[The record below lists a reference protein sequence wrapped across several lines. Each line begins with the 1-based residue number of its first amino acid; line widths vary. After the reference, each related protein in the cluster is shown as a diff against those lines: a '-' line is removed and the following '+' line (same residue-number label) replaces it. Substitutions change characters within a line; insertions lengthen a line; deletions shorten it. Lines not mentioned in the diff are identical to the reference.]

1 MRIDLQANEFVLKA
15 ADSKHYHNKRKVTG
29 KLILTN
35 RKIYFATNGSKTKI
49 KLAIDPAEI
58 NEVMPFKN
66 RAVFANGLCLI
77 TKTGTKY
84 KFEVKKRNDWA
95 GMIARVM

>member
-15 ADSKHYHNKRKVTG
+15 SDTRHHSGADKVEG

-35 RKIYFATNGSKTKI
+35 QRLYFVTVNGTVKRQFDIETKS
-49 KLAIDPAEI
+49 I
-58 NEVMPFKN
+58 NEVMPFNN
-66 RAVFANGLCLI
+66 RFLFSNGLCLVM
-77 TKTGTKY
+77 KDGRQM
-84 KFEVKKRNDWA
+84 KFEVKGRNQWA